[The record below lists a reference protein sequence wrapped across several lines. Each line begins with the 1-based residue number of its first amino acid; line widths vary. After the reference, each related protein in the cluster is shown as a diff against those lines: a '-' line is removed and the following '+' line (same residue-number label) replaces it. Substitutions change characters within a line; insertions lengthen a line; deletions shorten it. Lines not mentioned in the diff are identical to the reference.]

1 VISGITVQGG
11 ELLVQ
16 FSEPIDSS
24 GVPTSRFA
32 AMVGATA
39 RTITAIQAGADAS
52 QLRLSLSGTAPS
64 SSQSVR
70 LSYSDPAGDQSS
82 GVVQDGA
89 GNDLASIARPGRAA
103 DTFNS
108 ARDVLSLAST
118 TSNLNLLGSANIK
131 GTGNGKAN
139 RINGNSG
146 NNLLNG
152 LGGNDVITG
161 GLGGD
166 TFRFATALSGS
177 GNRDQIT
184 DFTPGQGDRIELENG
199 IFTALPSTGP
209 LAAAAFTIGSGATTA
224 AHRIIYNAGTGS
236 LSYDSNGSAAGGA
249 TVFAMLDPNLLLSH
263 SMFTVT

>member
-1 VISGITVQGG
+1 MPAVHFPLQPTAVGKNLFCSAQDG
-11 ELLVQ
+11 
-16 FSEPIDSS
+16 SS
-24 GVPTSRFA
+24 GRELWRTDGTP
-32 AMVGATA
+32 VG
-39 RTITAIQAGADAS
+39 TI
-52 QLRLSLSGTAPS
+52 RLKDI
-64 SSQSVR
+64 
-70 LSYSDPAGDQSS
+70 Y
-82 GVVQDGA
+82 
-89 GNDLASIARPGRAA
+89 
-103 DTFNS
+103 
-108 ARDVLSLAST
+108 
-118 TSNLNLLGSANIK
+118 
-131 GTGNGKAN
+131 
-139 RINGNSG
+139 
-146 NNLLNG
+146 

-177 GNRDQIT
+177 GNRDQLT